1 MGKRIIIVGADF
13 SSVSVGEDD
22 RPLYN
27 LNVTVTG
34 GNHNAPST
42 IKEGSS
48 VVFYIVPLT
57 GKTYPNQE
65 DISITNAQ
73 ISDYNSSTGRLVI
86 DNAIGN
92 VTILVTCP
100 NEVVEGLLAYD
111 SFQTKTVGLL
121 VGQQIEFGDYIWS
134 DNTAATQLAAVTE
147 DKTVM
152 GKQSYNI
159 LNITTTNLPAHY
171 AVTILYKVNVPNT
184 IAVLVNQDSAS
195 KNYMN
200 MQWNTANGNLELV
213 QKYNSANQTPLASK
227 KQTLTTGEH
236 TIKIEVNND
245 VYTGYFDGELIGS
258 GTPTSPLGGSKYIA
272 MYWAGTQNEVLEFTV
287 EEL

>member
-13 SSVSVGEDD
+13 SSVSIGEDD

-42 IKEGSS
+42 IREGSS
-48 VVFYIVPLT
+48 AVFYIVPST

-86 DNAIGN
+86 NNAIGN

-111 SFQTKTVGLL
+111 SFQTKTVGPLK
-121 VGQQIEFGDYIWS
+121 GQQLEFGDYIWGGPGS
-134 DNTAATQLAAVTE
+134 QTAAVTE

-152 GKQSYNI
+152 GKQGFNI
-159 LNITTTNLPAHY
+159 LNIATTNLPTHY
-171 AVTILYKVNVPNT
+171 AVTVLYKVNATGT
-184 IAVLVNQDSAS
+184 IAVLVNQDSACE
-195 KNYMN
+195 NYMN
-200 MQWNTANGNLELV
+200 FQWNQFTGKLELV
-213 QKYNSANQTPLASK
+213 QKYINANQTPLASETH
-227 KQTLTTGEH
+227 TLTTGEH
-236 TIKIEVNND
+236 TIKLEINND

-258 GTPTSPLGGSKYIA
+258 GTPTSPLGGYTYIA
-272 MYWAGTQNEVLEFTV
+272 MYWAGTNNEVLEFKV

>member
-13 SSVSVGEDD
+13 SSVSIGEDD

-27 LNVTVTG
+27 LSVTVTG

-42 IKEGSS
+42 IREGSN
-48 VVFYIVPLT
+48 VVFYIVPFT

-86 DNAIGN
+86 NNAIGN

-100 NEVVEGLLAYD
+100 NEVVEGLLVYD
-111 SFQTKTVGLL
+111 SFQTKTVGPLQ
-121 VGQQIEFGDYIWS
+121 GQQLEFGNYTWGGPG
-134 DNTAATQLAAVTE
+134 TQKAEVTE
-147 DKTVM
+147 DKTVI
-152 GKQSYNI
+152 GKQGFNI
-159 LNITTTNLPAHY
+159 LNIATTNLPTHY
-171 AVTILYKVNVPNT
+171 VVTVLYKVNAAGT
-184 IAVLVNQDSAS
+184 IAILVNQDSACE
-195 KNYMN
+195 NYIN
-200 MQWNTANGNLELV
+200 FQWNQYNGKFELV
-213 QKYNSANQTPLASK
+213 QKYINANQTPLASK
-227 KQTLTTGEH
+227 AQTLTTGEH
-236 TIKIEVNND
+236 TMKLEVNND

-258 GTPTSPLGGSKYIA
+258 GTPTKSLGGYTYIA
-272 MYWAGTQNEVLEFTV
+272 MYWGGTNNEVLEFKV

>member
-57 GKTYPNQE
+57 GKSYPNQE

-73 ISDYNSSTGRLVI
+73 ISDYNSYTGRLVI
-86 DNAIGN
+86 NNAIGY
-92 VTILVTCP
+92 VTVLVNCP

-134 DNTAATQLAAVTE
+134 GTAATQLATVTA
-147 DKTVM
+147 DKTVK
-152 GKQSYNI
+152 GGQAYNI
-159 LNITTTNLPAHY
+159 LNLTTTNLPEHY
-171 AVTILYKVNVPNT
+171 AVTILYKVNTTAT

-200 MQWNTANGNLELV
+200 FQWNQFNGNLELV
-213 QKYNSANQTPLASK
+213 QKYNNDNQTPLASK
-227 KQTLTTGEH
+227 AQTLTTGEH
-236 TIKIEVNND
+236 TLKIEVNNG

-258 GTPTSPLGGSKYIA
+258 GTPASPLGGHTYIA
-272 MYWAGTQNEVLEFTV
+272 MYWAGTNNEVLEFKV

>member
-13 SSVSVGEDD
+13 SSVSVGEDN

-34 GNHNAPST
+34 GSHNAPST
-42 IKEGSS
+42 IREGSS
-48 VVFYIVPLT
+48 VVFYIVPLA

-73 ISDYNSSTGRLVI
+73 ISNYNNSTGRLVI
-86 DNAIGN
+86 NNAIGN
-92 VTILVTCP
+92 VTILATCP

-111 SFQTKTVGLL
+111 SFQTKTVGPLK
-121 VGQQIEFGDYIWS
+121 GQQLEFGDYIWS
-134 DNTAATQLAAVTE
+134 HTAAAQTAAVTE
-147 DKTVM
+147 DKTVK
-152 GKQSYNI
+152 GGQKYNI

-171 AVTILYKVNVPNT
+171 AVTILYKVNEPNT
-184 IAVLVNQDSAS
+184 IAVLVNQDAS
-195 KNYMN
+195 SHNYMS
-200 MQWNTANGNLELV
+200 MQWNTANGSLELV
-213 QKYNSANQTPLASK
+213 QKHNRVNQTPLASK
-227 KQTLTTGEH
+227 AQTLTTGEH
-236 TIKIEVNND
+236 TIKIEVNNG

-258 GTPTSPLGGSKYIA
+258 GTPTLAPGGHTYIA
-272 MYWAGTQNEVLEFTV
+272 MHWVDTQNEVLEFTV